1 MKKNITFALLLCLLA
16 TGCNNL
22 AKSKFTDPL
31 VVQKLNN
38 ALTETVVLDAFKPPV
53 AARIYAYANIAGYE
67 CLRYIDTSY
76 HTLQGQLVGF
86 DSLPVPENTANINME
101 VAAIIAFT
109 QTAADM
115 TYRDY
120 KMLEIR
126 DKLLA
131 NYKQH
136 LNKEEYERSIQ
147 FGEKVAARAIAYLRK
162 DGYGLTRTLEKYMVK
177 AAEDKWQP
185 TPPKYTE
192 PCEPY
197 WYQIKTFSFDSISQF
212 VAGKPVPFSTNKSSD
227 FYKINEQLHQLTTNL
242 TTEQKAIG
250 SYWDDN
256 PAPLVLEGHLMETY
270 KQISPGGHWISIAGA
285 VCQNEKKSILQTS
298 AITTMVAIAVS
309 DGFKSC
315 WYTKFLY
322 ETVRPVTYINK
333 YIDPAWQP
341 LIETPMFPEYTSAHS
356 TISSAA
362 ATVLEHY
369 FGNNYK
375 FTDSTEVPY
384 NKGVRSF
391 NSFRAAADEVSVSR
405 VYGGIHYP
413 FSCDSGIAKGHD
425 LGINLINRLTTSPR

>member
-1 MKKNITFALLLCLLA
+1 MKITLSFALLLCLLSV
-16 TGCNNL
+16 GCNNTG
-22 AKSKFTDPL
+22 KSKYTDPL

-67 CLRYIDTSY
+67 CLRYCDTSY
-76 HTLQGQLVGF
+76 HTLQRQLAGF
-86 DSLPVPENTANINME
+86 DSLPVPENTANFNME

-131 NYKQH
+131 EYMQH
-136 LNKEEYERSIQ
+136 LNEEEYERSIQ
-147 FGEKVAARAIAYLRK
+147 FGEKVAARAITYLRK

-177 AAEDKWQP
+177 TAEDKWQP

-212 VAGKPVPFSTNKSSD
+212 VAGKPVPFSTDKSSD
-227 FYKINEQLHQLTTNL
+227 FYKINEQLHQLTTSL
-242 TTEQKAIG
+242 TAEQKAIG

-270 KQISPGGHWISIAGA
+270 KQISPGGHWVSIASV
-285 VCQNEKKSILQTS
+285 VCKNEKTSILQTS
-298 AITTMVAIAVS
+298 AITTMVTIAVA

-391 NSFRAAADEVSVSR
+391 TSFRAAANEVSVSR

-425 LGINLINRLTTSPR
+425 IGINLINRLTTSPR

>member
-1 MKKNITFALLLCLLA
+1 MKKTISFALLLCLLA
-16 TGCNNL
+16 TGCNNSG
-22 AKSKFTDPL
+22 KSKYTDPL
-31 VVQKLNN
+31 VVQKLNS

-67 CLRYIDTSY
+67 CLRHSDTSY
-76 HTLQGQLVGF
+76 HTLQGQLTGF
-86 DSLPVPENTANINME
+86 DSLPSPAGNNYNWEI
-101 VAAIIAFT
+101 AAIIAFT

-126 DKLLA
+126 DKLLVV
-131 NYKQH
+131 YKQ
-136 LNKEEYERSIQ
+136 NVSNEVYERSVQ
-147 FGEKVAARAIAYLRK
+147 FGEQVAKRAIAYLRK

-197 WYQIKTFSFDSISQF
+197 WSQIKTFSFDSISQF
-212 VAGKPVPFSTNKSSD
+212 VAGKPVPFSTDKSSA
-227 FYKINEQLHQLTTNL
+227 FYTINSQLHQLTTNL
-242 TTEQKAIG
+242 TAEQKAIG
-250 SYWDDN
+250 NYWDDN

-270 KQISPGGHWISIAGA
+270 KQISPGGHWVSIACNA
-285 VCQNEKKSILQTS
+285 CKNEKKSVLHSS

-315 WYTKFLY
+315 WHTKFLY

-369 FGNNYK
+369 FGSNYK

-391 NSFRAAADEVSVSR
+391 SSFRAAANEVSVSR

-413 FSCDSGIAKGHD
+413 FSCDSGIAKGHEI
-425 LGINLINRLTTSPR
+425 GVHLINRLTTSPR